1 MRANRKT
8 VYTFE
13 VCANM
18 VIALAAETYFTKS
31 RVGHYS
37 LPDQVEQLE
46 MQDHII
52 L

>member
-8 VYTFE
+8 VYMSE
-13 VCANM
+13 VCVNM
-18 VIALAAETYFTKS
+18 VIALAVETYFTKS

-37 LPDQVEQLE
+37 LPDKVEQLE